1 MAGKEASGTGCMKL
15 MMNGAMTIGTLDG
28 ANVEMLAEA
37 GKDNMYIFGLTSSEV
52 EDLWVRGYNSN
63 DFYVGNQKLQRIV
76 AALKMGFAGESFAD
90 IANYL
95 TIGPGIADPYMCMA
109 DFESYR
115 MTHAKAVAD
124 YADKTKWNRM
134 SLINIAASG
143 FFGADRSINEYAEN
157 IWNIKRLNDKN

>member
-1 MAGKEASGTGCMKL
+1 
-15 MMNGAMTIGTLDG
+15 
-28 ANVEMLAEA
+28 
-37 GKDNMYIFGLTSSEV
+37 
-52 EDLWVRGYNSN
+52 
-63 DFYVGNQKLQRIV
+63 
-76 AALKMGFAGESFAD
+76 
-90 IANYL
+90 
-95 TIGPGIADPYMCMA
+95 
-109 DFESYR
+109 